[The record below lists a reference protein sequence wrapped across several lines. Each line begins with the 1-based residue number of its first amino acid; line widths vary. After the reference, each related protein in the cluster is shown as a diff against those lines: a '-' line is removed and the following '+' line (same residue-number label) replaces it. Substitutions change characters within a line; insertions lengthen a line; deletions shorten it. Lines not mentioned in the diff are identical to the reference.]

1 MLCMS
6 LCSLNIFPLI
16 KWKAVCTALSPPNE
30 SNMYY
35 TLYTFEYVV
44 SSNPQFLPSALK
56 WLPAG
61 SFCLYSHDIHTF
73 IRISVGVWQHLDQC
87 TVRVTTVTW
96 IAIEMAINWLIY
108 CVSCQ
113 GDPGNSGYTCN
124 LYFLSVICLWLILGE
139 EFSWK
144 KSFNK
149 ARTIFSLSRQREGH
163 HLFSCIYFTLIFIIC
178 LLSGSISA
186 FQLGVMWIALWKD
199 DGRVKERKKR
209 KENNARSEVT
219 SDFFGLC
226 VISSHS
232 PYWSVLCKDCSR

>member
-1 MLCMS
+1 
-6 LCSLNIFPLI
+6 
-16 KWKAVCTALSPPNE
+16 
-30 SNMYY
+30 MYY
-35 TLYTFEYVV
+35 TLYTFKYVV
-44 SSNPQFLPSALK
+44 SSNPQFPPSALK

-61 SFCLYSHDIHTF
+61 SFCLYSHIIHTF

-186 FQLGVMWIALWKD
+186 FQHFSLVSCGSLYGKMMEGSREEK
-199 DGRVKERKKR
+199 REKETMHKVKWHQISFFFWLVCHLYTFTLLKCFVQGLQQMISEEESER
-209 KENNARSEVT
+209 
-219 SDFFGLC
+219 FLHYIF
-226 VISSHS
+226 SSS
-232 PYWSVLCKDCSR
+232 